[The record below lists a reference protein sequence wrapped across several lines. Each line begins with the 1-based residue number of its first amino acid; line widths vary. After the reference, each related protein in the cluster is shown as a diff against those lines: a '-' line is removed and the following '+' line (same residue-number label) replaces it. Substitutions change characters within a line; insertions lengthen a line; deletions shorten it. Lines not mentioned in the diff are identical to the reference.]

1 MTVNKE
7 ITMDIY
13 QTPKNL
19 EAIRKAVVQRLT
31 TLINKKGY
39 SKSIVVIENNL
50 ANGKKAISFY
60 FAIYSVP
67 CLTFEFKDLDDFKQ
81 TIYEFSRGR
90 DSLDLIKRAKLS
102 DFEDPQ
108 DYERIKDLFYYMKN
122 LNLEDP
128 DCRLRLAEEVA
139 IKCLEKLDLI
149 YQICCSGELNEIF
162 TDGTLKGKL
171 DV

>member
-19 EAIRKAVVQRLT
+19 EAIRYAVVQRFIKLFSD
-31 TLINKKGY
+31 KDP
-39 SKSIVVIENNL
+39 SILVSSSTL
-50 ANGKKAISFY
+50 ANNKKAISFY
-60 FAIYSVP
+60 FCSIYSVP

-90 DSLDLIKRAKLS
+90 DSVDLIKRAKLS
-102 DFEDPQ
+102 YFEDPKN
-108 DYERIKDLFYYMKN
+108 YEQIKKRFHYMAN

-149 YQICCSGELNEIF
+149 YQICCSGELNKIF

>member
-1 MTVNKE
+1 MN
-7 ITMDIY
+7 IY

-19 EAIRKAVVQRLT
+19 EAIRYAVVQRFIKLFSD
-31 TLINKKGY
+31 KEP
-39 SKSIVVIENNL
+39 SILVSSSTL
-50 ANGKKAISFY
+50 ANDKKAISFY
-60 FAIYSVP
+60 FCSIYSVP

-90 DSLDLIKRAKLS
+90 DSVDFIKRAKLS
-102 DFEDPQ
+102 YFEDPKN
-108 DYERIKDLFYYMKN
+108 YEQIKKHFHYMAN

-128 DCRLRLAEEVA
+128 DCRLRLAQEIA
-139 IKCLEKLDLI
+139 IKCLEQLDII
-149 YQICCSGELNEIF
+149 YQICCSGELNKIF

>member
-1 MTVNKE
+1 MN
-7 ITMDIY
+7 IY

-19 EAIRKAVVQRLT
+19 EAIRYAVVQRFIKLFSD
-31 TLINKKGY
+31 KEP
-39 SKSIVVIENNL
+39 SILVSSSTL
-50 ANGKKAISFY
+50 ANDKKAISFY
-60 FAIYSVP
+60 FCSIYSVP

-90 DSLDLIKRAKLS
+90 DSVDFIKKGKLYS
-102 DFEDPQ
+102 FEDPRNIK
-108 DYERIKDLFYYMKN
+108 RIKKYFHHIEN
-122 LNLEDP
+122 LNLEAP

-139 IKCLEKLDLI
+139 IKCLEQLDTV
-149 YQICCSGELNEIF
+149 YQICCSGELNKIF

>member
-1 MTVNKE
+1 MN
-7 ITMDIY
+7 IY

-19 EAIRKAVVQRLT
+19 EAIRYAVVQRFIKLF
-31 TLINKKGY
+31 LDKEP
-39 SKSIVVIENNL
+39 SILVSSSTL
-50 ANGKKAISFY
+50 ANDKKAISFY
-60 FAIYSVP
+60 FCSIYSVP

-90 DSLDLIKRAKLS
+90 DSLDLIKRAKLYA
-102 DFEDPQ
+102 FEDPRNIM
-108 DYERIKDLFYYMKN
+108 RIKKYFHHIEN

-128 DCRLRLAEEVA
+128 DCRLRLAQEVA
-139 IKCLEKLDLI
+139 IKCLEQLDTI
-149 YQICCSGELNEIF
+149 YQICCSGELNKIF

>member
-1 MTVNKE
+1 MN
-7 ITMDIY
+7 IY

-19 EAIRKAVVQRLT
+19 EAIRYAVVQRLT

-39 SKSIVVIENNL
+39 SKSIVVRENNL

-90 DSLDLIKRAKLS
+90 DSVDFIKHAKL
-102 DFEDPQ
+102 DAFEDPKQ
-108 DYERIKDLFYYMKN
+108 YERIKDFFSLH
-122 LNLEDP
+122 
-128 DCRLRLAEEVA
+128 
-139 IKCLEKLDLI
+139 
-149 YQICCSGELNEIF
+149 
-162 TDGTLKGKL
+162 GKP
-171 DV
+171 

>member
-1 MTVNKE
+1 MN
-7 ITMDIY
+7 IY

-67 CLTFEFKDLDDFKQ
+67 CLTFEFKDLEDFKQ
-81 TIYEFSRGR
+81 AIYEFSRGR
-90 DSLDLIKRAKLS
+90 YSVDLIKRAKLS
-102 DFEDPQ
+102 YFEDPKN
-108 DYERIKDLFYYMKN
+108 YEQIKKRFHYMAN

-128 DCRLRLAEEVA
+128 DCRLRLAQEIA
-139 IKCLEKLDLI
+139 IKCLEQLDTI
-149 YQICCSGELNEIF
+149 YQICCSGELNKIF